1 MCVATPS
8 SSNTPERKTMA
19 EGALFHLAEKVLE
32 LLRSFTLQE
41 VKLASSVKTEIEKL
55 TNTVSTIQAVIL
67 DRSEERRV
75 GKECA

>member
-1 MCVATPS
+1 MCVATLS

-32 LLRSFTLQE
+32 LLRSLTLQE

-55 TNTVSTIQAVIL
+55 TNIVST
-67 DRSEERRV
+67 DCFR
-75 GKECA
+75 K